1 HKNMIIH
8 FYNRLLRLLIIALP
22 VYLTGCKTIDPLV
35 KNLFLTTERVE
46 IALPKDEDGE
56 NSILTEN
63 IESHITAESEVQ
75 KDDQHQTDSVR
86 MIDLKEVSVVADKVR
101 IKRIVDEKGW
111 LNLFFEIK
119 TPAVLL
125 DSTWQLTITP
135 EMRLRDTIR
144 YLPPLI
150 LQGSAFK
157 AKQEEQQEAYKA
169 FLDSIVPQEKYADL
183 FLDQKKITE
192 DIALRRWLLYKS
204 YNREIS
210 KRHAYK
216 LWRKKQEKADAI
228 AKQKFIRDKQQI
240 LQNFKREQGQVTFE
254 TLLARR
260 DTSGLEST
268 YSRKVKAALKGVK
281 EPDSISLKRV
291 PNKYKAYYENDL
303 STMNLENRTLSYADS
318 VQIALNRFKWDEI
331 AINEYNK
338 ENADLIKKSMITLP
352 DADSSIMT
360 ITANPDNDFK
370 FMYHHRIPLIEGL
383 RKFDICLNSMI
394 VALDETSFKVT
405 PSDTITFVI
414 ASIAELYDRTL
425 IETCSDSALYTK
437 GIHALESRYYAQAIT
452 LLEPF
457 NDFNYALAL
466 ACDGK
471 SERADLVLSQLSQNA
486 KTLYLRSI
494 LNTRLKNYQQASEFL
509 ISAIKSQPQLIHR
522 TSTDPEII
530 HLLEVARN
538 LKDIITEL
546 SQQATN

>member
-1 HKNMIIH
+1 MIIH

-318 VQIALNRFKWDEI
+318 VQIALNRFKWNEI

>member
-1 HKNMIIH
+1 MIIH
-8 FYNRLLRLLIIALP
+8 FYNRLLRLVILALP

-63 IESHITAESEVQ
+63 IESHITTETEVQ
-75 KDDQHQTDSVR
+75 KEDQNHTDSVR

-318 VQIALNRFKWDEI
+318 VQIALNRFKWNEI